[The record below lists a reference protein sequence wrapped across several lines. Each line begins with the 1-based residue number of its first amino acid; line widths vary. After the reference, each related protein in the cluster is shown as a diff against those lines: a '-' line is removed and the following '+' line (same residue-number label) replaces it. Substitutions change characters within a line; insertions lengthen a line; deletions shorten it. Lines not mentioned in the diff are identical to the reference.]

1 MFFQDGDGDNIEN
14 DFTSLEELKENIK
27 ILKERKSKVFQGI
40 NENEVDGHMIEFKL
54 RHIAKDL
61 ENKNVRD
68 HVRELEDVTRM
79 IRNITDSLENLELR
93 FMVVTNTIKLF
104 L

>member
-1 MFFQDGDGDNIEN
+1 
-14 DFTSLEELKENIK
+14 
-27 ILKERKSKVFQGI
+27 
-40 NENEVDGHMIEFKL
+40 MIEFKL